1 MLVGALPPPAA
12 LVKVC
17 QCWVPSFLVWRLL
30 KALEGGAYGPRA
42 LRPKPWGS
50 HFTSLGTLL
59 LFQPGGERVLP
70 SPGAGTTTYL
80 HPRQQVREKRTS
92 VIKGA

>member
-59 LFQPGGERVLP
+59 LFQPGGGEGPALP
-70 SPGAGTTTYL
+70 WGWDHHLLAPKAAG
-80 HPRQQVREKRTS
+80 KR
-92 VIKGA
+92 KEDKRY